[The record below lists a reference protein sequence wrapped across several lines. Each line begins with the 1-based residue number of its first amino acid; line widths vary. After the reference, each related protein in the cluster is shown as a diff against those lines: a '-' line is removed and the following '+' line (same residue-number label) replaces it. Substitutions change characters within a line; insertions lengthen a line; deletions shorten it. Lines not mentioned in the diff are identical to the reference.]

1 MVVYVPL
8 AGWLANWIS
17 YLILFFI
24 PLFLAEIVFYFM
36 LPETKGKDFDG
47 VQKQIS
53 QLPLIKS
60 LIKRVVKRRSTRFDD
75 NEVDST
81 SNDNKT

>member
-8 AGWLANWIS
+8 AGLLANWIS

-24 PLFLAEIVFYFM
+24 PLFLAEVVFYFM

-53 QLPLIKS
+53 QLPLIKN
-60 LIKRVVKRRSTRFDD
+60 LFKRVVKRKSTRSDD
-75 NEVDST
+75 NEIDSK

>member
-1 MVVYVPL
+1 MPL

-24 PLFLAEIVFYFM
+24 PLFLAEVVFYFM

-47 VQKQIS
+47 VQKEIS
-53 QLPLIKS
+53 RLPLIKS
-60 LIKRVVKRRSTRFDD
+60 LIKGVVKRKSTRFDV
-75 NEVDST
+75 NEKDST
-81 SNDNKT
+81 SNDNNT

>member
-8 AGWLANWIS
+8 AGLLTNWIS

-24 PLFLAEIVFYFM
+24 PLFLAEVVFYFM
-36 LPETKGKDFDG
+36 LPETKGMDFDG

-53 QLPLIKS
+53 RLPS
-60 LIKRVVKRRSTRFDD
+60 IKRVVKRKSTRFDD
-75 NEVDST
+75 NKIDPE
-81 SNDNKT
+81 SNDSKT

>member
-8 AGWLANWIS
+8 AGLLANWIS

-24 PLFLAEIVFYFM
+24 PLFLAEVVFYFM
-36 LPETKGKDFDG
+36 LPETKGMDFDG

-53 QLPLIKS
+53 QLPSIKS
-60 LIKRVVKRRSTRFDD
+60 FIKRDVKGKSTRFDI
-75 NEVDST
+75 NEIDSEF
-81 SNDNKT
+81 NDSKT

>member
-1 MVVYVPL
+1 VPL
-8 AGWLANWIS
+8 ASLLANWIS

-24 PLFLAEIVFYFM
+24 PLLLAEVVFYFM

-47 VQKQIS
+47 VQKEIS
-53 QLPLIKS
+53 RLPLIKS
-60 LIKRVVKRRSTRFDD
+60 LIKRAVKRRSTKFDD
-75 NEVDST
+75 SELDST